1 MLGYL
6 YEDVGNAATNW
17 RCAVYDSE
25 EETHFFVQV
34 QWRDEVKLIFRET
47 VQLTSTVLARNKS
60 TSLPP
65 VVPGLTRE
73 LLPTVW

>member
-34 QWRDEVKLIFRET
+34 Q
-47 VQLTSTVLARNKS
+47 
-60 TSLPP
+60 
-65 VVPGLTRE
+65 
-73 LLPTVW
+73 